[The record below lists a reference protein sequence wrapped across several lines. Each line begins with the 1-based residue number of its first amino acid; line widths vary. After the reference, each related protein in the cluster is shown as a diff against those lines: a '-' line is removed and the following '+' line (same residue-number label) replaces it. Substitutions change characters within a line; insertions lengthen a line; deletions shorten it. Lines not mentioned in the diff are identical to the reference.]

1 MSALDELIDQDELR
15 EQVIERAAAMAVE
28 RWRPPGEKEAR
39 ARVVFDEA
47 LQQRVDEM
55 VRDEILAGIREP
67 VSVAIAQALDGEFQP
82 TNAYGE
88 PRSGPKRTLR
98 ELIASRV
105 EEQVKLPENRS
116 GYSSSRQDTALG
128 EWLERE
134 VKDKVKKQLWTDF
147 QAIADAV
154 SASAAESI
162 QANLRTLLKGGL
174 K

>member
-1 MSALDELIDQDELR
+1 MNVLDELIDPGELR

-28 RWRPPGEKEAR
+28 RWRPPGEER

-47 LQQRVDEM
+47 LQQHVNEM
-55 VRDEILAGIREP
+55 VKGQILSEIREP
-67 VSVAIAQALDGEFQP
+67 VAAAITQALDGEFQP
-82 TNAYGE
+82 TDAYGD

-98 ELIASRV
+98 ELIAARV
-105 EEQVKLPENRS
+105 EEQIKLPENRS

-128 EWLERE
+128 EWLSRE
-134 VKDKVKKQLWTDF
+134 VKKKVKERLWSDF
-147 QAIADAV
+147 QGIADAV

-162 QANLRTLLKGGL
+162 QTNLRFLLKGKL

>member
-28 RWRPPGEKEAR
+28 RWRPPGEEK

-55 VRDEILAGIREP
+55 VKDEILAAIREP

-98 ELIASRV
+98 ELIAARV
-105 EEQVKLPENRS
+105 EEQIKLPENRS
-116 GYSSSRQDTALG
+116 GYSSRQDTALG

-162 QANLRTLLKGGL
+162 QANLRTLLKGRL